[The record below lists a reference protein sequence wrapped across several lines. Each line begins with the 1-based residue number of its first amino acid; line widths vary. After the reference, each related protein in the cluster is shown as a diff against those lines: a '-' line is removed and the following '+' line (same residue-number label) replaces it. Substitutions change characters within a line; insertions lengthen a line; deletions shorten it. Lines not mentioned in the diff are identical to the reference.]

1 MHFLKSASNQQKKKA
16 WKENNEKNKRT
27 DNQPLIHQ
35 NEIILKKDFVI
46 QKKTLHLQSQTGSRY
61 GSSVGRAMD

>member
-1 MHFLKSASNQQKKKA
+1 MRLDKTPALS
-16 WKENNEKNKRT
+16 
-27 DNQPLIHQ
+27 
-35 NEIILKKDFVI
+35 IIFKKDFAI